1 MAGRGRRE
9 GTPGDG
15 GSLDELKRAA
25 AERAVAGYVES
36 GMVVGLGT
44 GSTAAFV
51 IRRIGELIASGE
63 LQNVR
68 GVPTSARTTALAREA
83 GVPLVTLAEARPLVT
98 IDGADEIGPG
108 LALIKGR
115 GGALLREKIV
125 AYSSGELVV
134 VADES
139 KLVDALGAGPLPV
152 EIDSFG
158 WERTLEELASLGC
171 EPALRLEG
179 PGSQTGDPDR
189 PFVTD
194 GGHYTAD
201 CLFTSIPDPAAL
213 EEEIKRIPGALE
225 CGLFVGLARTA
236 VVGSP
241 GGTKIIEA

>member
-1 MAGRGRRE
+1 ME
-9 GTPGDG
+9 GYVED
-15 GSLDELKRAA
+15 LKRAA
-25 AERAVAGYVES
+25 AERAVEEYIES

-44 GSTAAFV
+44 GSTASFV
-51 IRRIGELIASGE
+51 VRKIGELIARGE
-63 LQNVR
+63 LREVR

-83 GVPLVTLAEARPLVT
+83 GVPLITLAEARPSIT

-108 LALIKGR
+108 LALLKGR

-125 AYSSGELVV
+125 AYSSGGLVV

-139 KLVDALGAGPLPV
+139 KLVGALGAGPLPV

-158 WERTLEELASLGC
+158 WETTLEELASLGC
-171 EPALRLEG
+171 VPTLRLEG

-201 CLFTSIPDPAAL
+201 CLFQGGIPDPAAL
-213 EEEIKRIPGALE
+213 EGEIKHIPGALE
-225 CGLFVGLARTA
+225 CGLFVGLARA
-236 VVGSP
+236 AAVGSP